1 MKGSLTGGQYV
12 LQGSAIAGEATAVT
26 SGSRDHDP
34 TLVWP
39 RWLGHRSEEEL
50 QDLGEQNLMDGY
62 GGITVRL
69 TMGFEYV
76 HADLWGPFGVALED
90 GSRYLLT
97 LIDGYSRVMWACFLR
112 TDLEAL
118 PTFAAWETEVQKQ
131 AERNPIRL
139 RAGNGLDVCQGAFV
153 IFCSTGGIVYHHTDA
168 WKSPQPRS
176 TAERTNE
183 VPCDRA
189 RGVLSQYGA
198 EALEPACFLGDRS
211 PSYAIQC
218 RASFTG
224 LVGSHVGD
232 SHWMRE
238 FGCPKRVRVRDGQHE
253 LGTEP
258 CVYLG
263 YASEAEVLWC
273 NDEMASANMIY
284 RDVTSDELASKA
296 NEQRKVAIAGSD
308 RGSKKQGVEL
318 GDAKQSSSD
327 ASEQQQMEST
337 IDGERRQTR
346 SPM

>member
-1 MKGSLTGGQYV
+1 MSDGVVRTMKCWHVPGIKRCLISLSTLDSHGYRYHARRGILKVCKGSRTFMRGSLTGGQYV

-39 RWLGHRSEEEL
+39 RRLGHRSEEEL
-50 QDLGEQNLMDGY
+50 QDLGKQNLMDGY
-62 GGITVRL
+62 GGTMVRP
-69 TMGFEYV
+69 TMELEYV

-131 AERNPIRL
+131 AGRNPIRL
-139 RAGNGLDVCQGAFV
+139 RAGNGLEVCQGAFE

-176 TAERTNE
+176 TAERTKE

-189 RGVLSQYGA
+189 RGMLSQWA

-211 PSYAIQC
+211 PSYATEC
-218 RASFTG
+218 RTSFGG
-224 LVGSHVGD
+224 LAGSHVDD

-238 FGCPKRVRVRDGQHE
+238 FGCP
-253 LGTEP
+253 
-258 CVYLG
+258 
-263 YASEAEVLWC
+263 C
-273 NDEMASANMIY
+273 NIS
-284 RDVTSDELASKA
+284 
-296 NEQRKVAIAGSD
+296 
-308 RGSKKQGVEL
+308 
-318 GDAKQSSSD
+318 
-327 ASEQQQMEST
+327 
-337 IDGERRQTR
+337 
-346 SPM
+346 